1 MCRLP
6 SENIFQEEK
15 HFMETKVAI
24 VGAGPSGLATA
35 RSLKQHGIPFQ
46 IFEKHSAV
54 GGIWDVSNPG
64 SPMYESA
71 HFISSKTMSHFAGY
85 PMPSHYP
92 DYPSNRQ
99 LLAYI
104 RNFARDQGLLPHIRF
119 NTAVTATQR
128 SNDGWTLIL
137 EDGTSE
143 TFTHL
148 VAAIGTNWAP
158 NKPAIAGN
166 FAGEIIHSVQYK
178 SSAQVKGKS
187 VLVIGAGN
195 SGCDIACDVARS
207 ADRAFISMRRGY
219 HFIPKHIFG
228 KPADVFAAEGPHL
241 PLWLTQK
248 VFGALLR
255 LLTGDVTRLG
265 LPKPDHK
272 LFESHPI
279 MNDQILHHLRHGD
292 LVVKPDVERFDGKD
306 VVFKDGSREA
316 IDLVITATGYSWPIP
331 FVDRAN
337 FDWSG
342 ERPELFLNMI
352 SPKDQRLFVSGFLE
366 INGGA
371 YKHFD
376 VMADTIA
383 RTIKLETRDPS
394 KHQILRT
401 IAETEHPDISGGIK
415 LVASDRHVH
424 YADSDAYKAT
434 LKSFRK
440 RLGWPEYRN

>member
-1 MCRLP
+1 MKT
-6 SENIFQEEK
+6 NI
-15 HFMETKVAI
+15 AI
-24 VGAGPSGLATA
+24 IGAGPAGLTVA
-35 RSLKQHGIPFQ
+35 RALKQRNIAFEV
-46 IFEKHSAV
+46 FEKHSDV
-54 GGIWDVSNPG
+54 GGIWDINNPG
-64 SPMYESA
+64 TPMYESA

-85 PMPSHYP
+85 PMPADYP

-104 RNFARDQGLLPHIRF
+104 RAFARDHGLLPQIRF
-119 NTAVTATQR
+119 NTVVKEAKRNA
-128 SNDGWTLIL
+128 NGWTLNFG
-137 EDGTSE
+137 DGT
-143 TFTHL
+143 TKDFTHL
-148 VAAIGTNWAP
+148 ISAVGTNWTP
-158 NKPAIAGN
+158 NRPSIPGN
-166 FAGEIIHSVQYK
+166 FSGKLIHSVEYK
-178 SSAQVKGKS
+178 SSSDLKGKS

-207 ADRAFISMRRGY
+207 ADRAFISLRRGY

-248 VFGALLR
+248 VFGVLLR

-272 LFESHPI
+272 LLESHPI

-292 LVVKPDVERFDGKD
+292 LRVKPDVARFDGKD

-331 FVDRAN
+331 FIDRSV

-342 ERPELFLNMI
+342 DRPKLFLNML
-352 SPKDQRLFVSGFLE
+352 SPKDAQLFVAGFLE
-366 INGGA
+366 VNGGG

-376 VMADTIA
+376 AMADTIA
-383 RTIKLETRDPS
+383 STIALETSDPV
-394 KHQILRT
+394 KHQYLRK
-401 IAETEHPDISGGIK
+401 IAESETPDISGGIK
-415 LVASDRHVH
+415 LVASDRHVN
-424 YADSDAYKAT
+424 YADSDAYKAA
-434 LKSFRK
+434 LKAFRK
-440 RLGWPEYRN
+440 RMGWPEFSDKLLKQEAA

>member
-1 MCRLP
+1 MD
-6 SENIFQEEK
+6 I
-15 HFMETKVAI
+15 KVAI
-24 VGAGPSGLATA
+24 IGAGPSGLATA
-35 RSLKQHGIPFQ
+35 RALKRHDIAFQ
-46 IFEKHSAV
+46 IFERHSDV
-54 GGIWDVSNPG
+54 GGIWDAGNPG

-85 PMPSHYP
+85 PMPNDYP

-99 LLAYI
+99 VLTYI
-104 RNFARDQGLLPHIRF
+104 RNFAHDNGLLPHIRL
-119 NTAVTATQR
+119 NTPVTSAQR
-128 SNDGWTLIL
+128 SCDDWTLTL
-137 EDGTSE
+137 ADGTSE

-148 VAAIGTNWAP
+148 VASIGTNWSA
-158 NKPAIAGN
+158 NKPVITGD
-166 FAGEIIHSVQYK
+166 FDGEIIHSVQYK
-178 SSAQVKGKS
+178 SSAHVKGKS

-207 ADRAFISMRRGY
+207 ADRALISMRRGY

-272 LFESHPI
+272 LLESHPI

-292 LVVKPDVERFDGKD
+292 LVVKPDVDRFDGKD

-316 IDLVITATGYSWPIP
+316 IDLVITATGYAWPIP
-331 FVDRAN
+331 FMNRAN
-337 FDWSG
+337 FDWLG

-383 RTIKLETRDPS
+383 RTIKLESNDPT
-394 KHQILRT
+394 KHQTLRS

-424 YADSDAYKAT
+424 YADSDAYKAV

-440 RLGWPEYRN
+440 RMGWPEFDEAKLKLGA